1 MPPVVLHAAC
11 GVALCVLFAVPCAA
25 LQADYTQRLLDERE
39 AERSAEIARLAETA
53 ASLR

>member
-1 MPPVVLHAAC
+1 
-11 GVALCVLFAVPCAA
+11 VALCVLLAVPCAA